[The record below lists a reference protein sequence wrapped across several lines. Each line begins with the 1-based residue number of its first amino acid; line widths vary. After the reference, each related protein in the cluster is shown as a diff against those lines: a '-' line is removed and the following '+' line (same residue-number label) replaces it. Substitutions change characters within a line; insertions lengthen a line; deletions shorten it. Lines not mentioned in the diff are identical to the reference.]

1 MKLALSRVAQFLV
14 ASESAGIRAEA
25 AATGYSIDSRTI
37 QPGELFFAVKGE
49 KMDGHDFVAPAIE
62 KGAVAAVVSRDNR
75 RSFLLIFR
83 SSGLGTRS
91 VRFRLWQ
98 PVSVGF
104 GASPWSGSQVRQERR
119 RPRRPSPTSLRRG

>member
-49 KMDGHDFVAPAIE
+49 KMDGH
-62 KGAVAAVVSRDNR
+62 
-75 RSFLLIFR
+75 
-83 SSGLGTRS
+83 
-91 VRFRLWQ
+91 
-98 PVSVGF
+98 
-104 GASPWSGSQVRQERR
+104 ERR
-119 RPRRPSPTSLRRG
+119 AWSDANQGYPSTVDLLRWLIALYHPGLHRHLAQHQQASGVECSRFIAVTYGDLWLRFSDDSRRAAYYRL